1 MTAERRDVQREQ
13 AEVLADL
20 FREHE
25 AEPEGPWTVY
35 TLPQAVFLYV
45 TDLSAARQPHQRV
58 IVAIMRDTGEIS
70 IRPLLDKFM
79 QREKV
84 EAFAERLRNVVK
96 RAGLGEWLV

>member
-1 MTAERRDVQREQ
+1 
-13 AEVLADL
+13 VLADL

-25 AEPEGPWTVY
+25 ADPEEPWTVNS
-35 TLPQAVFLYV
+35 LPQAVFFYV
-45 TDLSAARQPHQRV
+45 NDLSAQRQPYQRV
-58 IVAIMRDTGEIS
+58 IVAIMRDTGQIS

-84 EAFAERLRNVVK
+84 EAFAKRLRDVVK